1 MRAYPIL
8 KDFGDKILF
17 FDKTNE
23 LEKILSG
30 VLSLAE
36 IKKYQPHFA
45 TWIFMELQAEAQDE
59 GGHKVGIANA
69 MKTLKNINMTANF
82 GKA

>member
-59 GGHKVGIANA
+59 GGHKVGIVNA

>member
-45 TWIFMELQAEAQDE
+45 TWIFMELQAEA
-59 GGHKVGIANA
+59 
-69 MKTLKNINMTANF
+69 
-82 GKA
+82 